1 MQQYKLVGD
10 RHYDGID
17 DHRWFAALTDV
28 GLSRTGFRHYQQYQF
43 AECLRTGD
51 DFDTDTADAS
61 AASADDTASASTAAS
76 GRRLQ
81 HFVGQPIGHDDSC
94 QQFGEHYLHIE
105 PGGDVKLR
113 HSDRRR

>member
-51 DFDTDTADAS
+51 DFDTDTADAAAPATHDTS
-61 AASADDTASASTAAS
+61 AASAASTI
-76 GRRLQ
+76 GRL
-81 HFVGQPIGHDDSC
+81 
-94 QQFGEHYLHIE
+94 
-105 PGGDVKLR
+105 
-113 HSDRRR
+113 